1 MEWQYEDLNVAEVS
15 LGEVNLFGSK
25 ANQNY
30 QAIAQP
36 LIAPPHSML
45 SKLMQL
51 ARMGDIIAIQDE
63 VTLLQETDP
72 TFNPFATQ
80 VLEYARDFQVKR
92 IREFLESQQEK
103 ILL

>member
-1 MEWQYEDLNVAEVS
+1 
-15 LGEVNLFGSK
+15 
-25 ANQNY
+25 
-30 QAIAQP
+30 
-36 LIAPPHSML
+36 
-45 SKLMQL
+45 MQL

-72 TFNPFATQ
+72 NFSPFATQ